1 MHLDLRINDVDLMDA
16 LRVYVDLRLHF
27 ALSRFGDRVGLVTV
41 RVFGVRSSRSIG
53 MTCRVSAEFKP
64 FGTVVVEDT
73 DVDLYSAV
81 DRATGRIGHL
91 FGRRLKR
98 ARDMRLGR
106 ETVRAA

>member
-1 MHLDLRINDVDLMDA
+1 MHLDLRIGDVDLTDA
-16 LRVYVDLRLHF
+16 LRIYIDRRLRF
-27 ALSRFGDRVGLVTV
+27 ALSRFGDRVGIVTV
-41 RVFGVRSSRSIG
+41 RISGVRGARSTG
-53 MTCRVSAEFKP
+53 KTCRISAEVGA

-91 FGRRLKR
+91 FGRQLKR
-98 ARDMRLGR
+98 AQDMRLGR